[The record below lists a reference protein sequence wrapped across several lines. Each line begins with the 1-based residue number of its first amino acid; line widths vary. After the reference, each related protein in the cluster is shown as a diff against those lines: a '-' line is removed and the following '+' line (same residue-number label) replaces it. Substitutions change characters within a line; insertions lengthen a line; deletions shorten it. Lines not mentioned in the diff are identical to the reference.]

1 MDGTLQLAGGEVR
14 YRRVRPLA
22 HLVDVDWR
30 LDYTLKDARREQI
43 DEANVLV
50 ELVGV
55 RLGESAERT
64 RVLCSPEQLQSLTLR
79 LKEALRALE
88 SLAATSAASRP
99 Q

>member
-1 MDGTLQLAGGEVR
+1 MDGTLQLAGSEVR

-55 RLGESAERT
+55 RPGESPERT

-79 LKEALRALE
+79 MKEALRALE
-88 SLAATSAASRP
+88 SLASTSTRP
-99 Q
+99 TQ